1 MNSGQD
7 KLFYNVLDSSR
18 VIILDKLSN
27 FKDDFYLAGGTALAL
42 QIGHRVS
49 VDFDFFTAK
58 EFDNTSLLKKV
69 EQVFVNKSILVI
81 QNEVDT
87 FTVLLNDEIKISFF
101 KLKYKNLIPLIET
114 ENFKLAEIKEI
125 GIMKLLALFRATYKD
140 YVDLYY
146 ILNLVGLEELLFLA
160 EKKHPEFEKTIYIKA
175 LLSFDDVDD
184 MPIQYLKGFKV
195 KRENVFL
202 AIEKKTIEYIKNNTY
217 K

>member
-1 MNSGQD
+1 MNSGQG

-42 QIGHRVS
+42 QIGHRIS

-58 EFDNTSLLKKV
+58 EFDNISLLKKI
-69 EQVFVNKSILVI
+69 EQVFVKEYVFVI

-87 FTVLLNDEIKISFF
+87 LTILINDETKISFF
-101 KLKYKNLIPLIET
+101 KLKYKNLIPLIDT

-146 ILNLVGLEELLFLA
+146 ILNIVGLEELLFLA
-160 EKKHPEFEKTIYIKA
+160 EKKYHEFEKTIYIKA

-184 MPIQYLKGFKV
+184 MPIQYIKGFSV
-195 KRENVFL
+195 ERENVFL
-202 AIEKKTIEYIKNNTY
+202 TIEKKTVEYIKN
-217 K
+217 KI